1 MKKKL
6 LSLALVLA
14 MALTLM
20 PTMAFAAVE
29 ETQAAV
35 TISGTLTADD
45 NTNPTKLTASVT
57 VGVSNS
63 TDNSTIT
70 DASVAKALSALS
82 VQFKCK
88 GANSA
93 LTGNKV
99 DFASQLSEKTGT
111 SATFSAELTL
121 NAESENGAYTAEISY
136 ACNSGYVVDGGTGTV
151 AATGSVTVAEPSQ
164 DVELTINPFTI
175 TMKEDK
181 SALEVAF
188 TAAGT
193 GIQQNT
199 VTAAKV
205 ALAGIDGDLDVAS
218 LTGTAGTGSVAYTG
232 TIATTDA
239 IKALTGNVTATLK
252 LTVAS
257 GFTAANKTGT
267 LAMGSG
273 GDTKVDT
280 TITITDTPAQV
291 TGQAKIKL
299 SFTITGTG
307 LTKADIASVTATVDE
322 GSPAAISATPTE
334 TAGTLTYSNVE
345 VAVPSDTATGSV
357 TVKLNATITDGK
369 NFNTPS
375 QATATVSYT
384 KPGDEGKTPL
394 ALTAANFANG
404 TLTITMTSEEFA
416 KAANFSVVFEA
427 TTAGSTKSNSLQ
439 PSAFTAGAGSAA
451 GTYTCNLPT
460 AGYPTAAG
468 TYTIKVTAVPTD
480 TATYTNST
488 TVSAGTYEVSA
499 AAAQAQPVK
508 TTYDY
513 KSGKVTWEMPAGA
526 AAADRFGIFI
536 YKANNVDFGAGIAH
550 TEAYIADYDH
560 DGCVQVTKNGG
571 VYSATFKP
579 KLSNGDYVLV
589 VQNFDY
595 GSMDG
600 VKQLAFTISGGNSTT
615 SVVIPSAGS
624 VKTEAD
630 VTAAVNELASMPET
644 ALTQAVVGNTAKA
657 NAYEDLDAKAKEIK
671 GITVNVVSSSAP
683 DFIKDKASRIEVVG
697 AALNASDTT
706 VTLTFDKVSN
716 SALTLPSG
724 GSWDTSSAVKF
735 RATPTNV
742 ASSSNLKTPIV
753 ITLPRPEN
761 MIAKNIVVLHY
772 HTGSKTEFDVI
783 YPKVTSTTVTFAVTG
798 FSNFAIVEDTDVDNN
813 DHNGSK
819 NPGSG
824 SSNGSSRP
832 TNGGGSISGVTGITV
847 IPNTPGTSSGIFT
860 DVPSGH
866 TFATQITWAR
876 DNNVMGGYSDG
887 SFRPNANTN
896 RQQLWMVLGRL
907 AGSNPADMAAART
920 WAINAG
926 ISDGT
931 NAQGAMSRQ
940 QLVTMLYR
948 FAQSQGKTLTGSA
961 DLSSYPDSGA
971 VASYAQEALAWAVGN
986 GIVTG
991 TSDGKLNPEGTASR
1005 AHFAVFL
1012 YRFSHMS

>member
-20 PTMAFAAVE
+20 PTMAFAADGDDATVKIS
-29 ETQAAV
+29 TSIAAKDAQ
-35 TISGTLTADD
+35 TAGTAT
-45 NTNPTKLTASVT
+45 VT
-57 VGVSNS
+57 VAIEV
-63 TDNSTIT
+63 TDGNVTT
-70 DASVAKALSALS
+70 GATVGAALSALK
-82 VQFKCK
+82 VELFKDGGTTAVETK
-88 GANSA
+88 TAADPSA
-93 LTGNKV
+93 LTASNTY
-99 DFASQLSEKTGT
+99 DFTLSASGT
-111 SATFSAELTL
+111 
-121 NAESENGAYTAEISY
+121 YTAKVTPEYNTGY
-136 ACNSGYVVDGGTGTV
+136 AEAADTSLVTASGYEYT
-151 AATGSVTVAEPSQ
+151 APSQ
-164 DVELTINPFTI
+164 DVALTASDFSVTMASADAESLSVSFKVAGSTIAANATPVASAKADIGTVTEQTI
-175 TMKEDK
+175 TLGTPTIANNEATYTGTISASAAIK
-181 SALEVAF
+181 ALE
-188 TAAGT
+188 GE
-193 GIQQNT
+193 QT
-199 VTAAKV
+199 VTLK
-205 ALAGIDGDLDVAS
+205 L
-218 LTGTAGTGSVAYTG
+218 TAGTG
-232 TIATTDA
+232 
-239 IKALTGNVTATLK
+239 
-252 LTVAS
+252 
-257 GFTAANKTGT
+257 FTAPQTNPTCKFTVPSSG
-267 LAMGSG
+267 G
-273 GDTKVDT
+273 GDTKT
-280 TITITDTPAQV
+280 ALTLSAITASQV
-291 TGQAKIKL
+291 SGQAKVNL
-299 SFTITGTG
+299 SFT
-307 LTKADIASVTATVDE
+307 VTATDLAEADLGAVT
-322 GSPAAISATPTE
+322 AAIGTGDPVTISSGTFANN
-334 TAGTLTYSNVE
+334 TLTVTDAEIAVPDTVATGDITVTVN
-345 VAVPSDTATGSV
+345 VAVSANNAKFTAPEA
-357 TVKLNATITDGK
+357 K
-369 NFNTPS
+369 
-375 QATATVSYT
+375 TATVSYT
-384 KPGDEGKTPL
+384 KPGDEDKTPL

-416 KAANFSVVFEA
+416 KAASFSVVFEA

-460 AGYPTAAG
+460 TNYPTAAG

-508 TTYDY
+508 TTYNY

-615 SVVIPSAGS
+615 SVVIPSASS

-706 VTLTFDKVSN
+706 VTLTFGKVSN

-735 RATPTNV
+735 SATPTNV

-772 HTGSKTEFDVI
+772 TSQTAFERI

-798 FSNFAIVEDTDVDNN
+798 FSNFAIVEDTSIDNN

-819 NPGSG
+819 NPGS
-824 SSNGSSRP
+824 SSTGGSSRP

-860 DVPSGH
+860 DVPSSH

>member
-20 PTMAFAAVE
+20 PTMAFAADGDDATVKISTSIAAKDAQTAGTATVTVAIEVTDGNVTTGATVGAALSSLKVE
-29 ETQAAV
+29 LFKDGGTTAV
-35 TISGTLTADD
+35 DTKTATDASA
-45 NTNPTKLTASVT
+45 LTASNT
-57 VGVSNS
+57 YDF
-63 TDNSTIT
+63 T
-70 DASVAKALSALS
+70 LSAS
-82 VQFKCK
+82 
-88 GANSA
+88 
-93 LTGNKV
+93 
-99 DFASQLSEKTGT
+99 GT
-111 SATFSAELTL
+111 
-121 NAESENGAYTAEISY
+121 YTAKVTAEYNTGY
-136 ACNSGYVVDGGTGTV
+136 AAAADTSLETASGYTYT
-151 AATGSVTVAEPSQ
+151 APSQ
-164 DVELTINPFTI
+164 DVALTASDFSVTMASADATNLTVSFKVAGSTIAANATPVASATADIGTVTNQTI
-175 TMKEDK
+175 TLGSPTIANNEATYTGTISASAAIK
-181 SALEVAF
+181 ALE
-188 TAAGT
+188 GE
-193 GIQQNT
+193 QT
-199 VTAAKV
+199 VTLK
-205 ALAGIDGDLDVAS
+205 L
-218 LTGTAGTGSVAYTG
+218 TAGTGFTAPQTNPTCKFTVPSGGSGDTKTALTLSAITASQVSGQAKVKLSFTVTATDLAEADLGAVTAAIGTG
-232 TIATTDA
+232 DPVTISSGTFANNTLTVTDA
-239 IKALTGNVTATLK
+239 EIAVPDTVATGNVTV
-252 LTVAS
+252 TVNVAVS
-257 GFTAANKTGT
+257 ANNAKFTA
-267 LAMGSG
+267 
-273 GDTKVDT
+273 
-280 TITITDTPAQV
+280 PE
-291 TGQAKIKL
+291 AK
-299 SFTITGTG
+299 
-307 LTKADIASVTATVDE
+307 
-322 GSPAAISATPTE
+322 
-334 TAGTLTYSNVE
+334 
-345 VAVPSDTATGSV
+345 
-357 TVKLNATITDGK
+357 
-369 NFNTPS
+369 
-375 QATATVSYT
+375 TATVSYT

-416 KAANFSVVFEA
+416 KAGLFSVTFEPTSGTP
-427 TTAGSTKSNSLQ
+427 TTLNVQ
-439 PSAFTAGAGSAA
+439 PSAFTAGAT
-451 GTYTCNLPT
+451 GTYTYTIPT
-460 AGYPTAAG
+460 SGYPTAAG

-480 TATYTNST
+480 TATYTNSS
-488 TVSAGTYEVSA
+488 TVSAGTYTVSA
-499 AAAQAQPVK
+499 ADIPAQPVR

-513 KSGKVTWEMPAGA
+513 KSGKVTWQMPSGSAAGT
-526 AAADRFGIFI
+526 RFFIVI
-536 YKANNVDFGAGIAH
+536 YKANAVDYSGHGVAY
-550 TEAYIADYDH
+550 TEAYITDYDH
-560 DGCVQVTKNGG
+560 DGCVQVTKDGG

-589 VQNFDY
+589 VENFDV

-671 GITVNVVSSSAP
+671 GITVNVVSASAP

-697 AALNASDTT
+697 AALNASGTT
-706 VTLTFDKVSN
+706 VTLTFGTVSN

-735 RATPTNV
+735 SATPTNV

-772 HTGSKTEFDVI
+772 TSKTAFERI

-798 FSNFAIVEDTDVDNN
+798 FSNFAIVEDTNIDNN
-813 DHNGSK
+813 DYNGSK

-824 SSNGSSRP
+824 SSSGSSRP

-860 DVPSGH
+860 DVPSSH